1 MATDFSKRS
10 ITVAGTVVELN
21 TKDGLPISDISADM
35 DRVASEMAW
44 WGSVW
49 AAAEREAV
57 EADAFYRSWRARKFN
72 EFLESDPK
80 MGVDKIERK
89 VEACEEFLKFKQA
102 IAKAAENVTIA
113 RAIFQSFDKK
123 GNMLQSRG
131 AIARGELAK
140 TGMTTPV
147 TPKTRPTVTT
157 DDDDTQDPRVDKLRQ
172 INKKKKGAKPAEG
185 ESDGN

>member
-1 MATDFSKRS
+1 MATDFAKRS
-10 ITVAGTVVELN
+10 ITVAGTVVELD
-21 TKDGLPISDISADM
+21 TREGLPIADISGDM
-35 DRVASEMAW
+35 DKVASQMAW

-49 AAAEREAV
+49 AAAEREAL
-57 EADAFYRSWRARKFN
+57 EADAFYRSWKAKKFN

-80 MGVDKIERK
+80 LAIDKVNAK
-89 VEACEEFLKFKQA
+89 VEACSEFLQFKQA
-102 IAKAAENVTIA
+102 IAKATENATLA
-113 RAIFQSFDKK
+113 RAIFNAYDKK

-147 TPKTRPTVTT
+147 SPKPRATVT
-157 DDDDTQDPRVDKLRQ
+157 DDDEDDPRTEKLRDKM
-172 INKKKKGAKPAEG
+172 KKKKGQKPAQG